1 MSLKRRLGRIG
12 AAAVTAVSL
21 FAMAA
26 QAPATVA
33 AASLCVGGSGCYST
47 LGAAIAAAH
56 DGDTITIG
64 PGTFAGGVTI
74 PISVRL
80 VGAGAASTII
90 KGGGPVLTIGTLF
103 AAEEPTVRI
112 SGVTITGG
120 VTRGSALSVN
130 AFGVPGVYAL
140 GGGIEIPQSENFG
153 LGASVTIS
161 DSVISGNRAAP
172 TTTKPIGPP
181 CPSGPCPFAAAWGG
195 GIDTWG
201 DLTLT
206 RSAVSHNS
214 VGSATGLSDI
224 ASDTEGAGINAWQ
237 GDLQVHDSAIV
248 ANTAAGTAP
257 NGRFAGAGG
266 IFVRSGSFVM
276 DGSTVSG
283 NRATLAAALPDSV
296 ETSAVAAGI
305 HIGDGVTSA
314 KISHSTIADN
324 TVSMTN
330 RVGSSNAF
338 SGGVHVDG
346 IPFSMTDSIVS
357 GNIAS
362 SVTLPGSTGD
372 AGVDSGAGELN
383 GTISD
388 TRFEGNVASSRS
400 AAGNAWTGG
409 GASIFSGT
417 LTGSV
422 FDGNEAIATSVH
434 GWTYASGGALVAG
447 DGGITFHDTSVHGN
461 AARAYGHTS
470 STVQGGGVY
479 DVLTDDGPPGGPLV
493 FVDSSVTSNVAA
505 GAPGATLQ
513 GGGVYVSGW
522 AVTLTH
528 SVIAHNVPDQCFGFS
543 C

>member
-1 MSLKRRLGRIG
+1 MSLKRRLGRLG

-47 LGAAIAAAH
+47 LGAAVAAAH

-103 AAEEPTVRI
+103 AAQEPTVRI

-130 AFGVPGVYAL
+130 AFGIPGVYAL
-140 GGGIEIPQSENFG
+140 GGGIEIPQSVDFG

-161 DSVISGNRAAP
+161 DSVITGNRAAP

-206 RSAVSHNS
+206 RTVVSHNS

-224 ASDTEGAGINAWQ
+224 ASDNEGAGINSWQ
-237 GDLQVHDSAIV
+237 GSLQVHDSAIV

-276 DGSTVSG
+276 DGSSVSD

-296 ETSAVAAGI
+296 ETSAVAGGI
-305 HIGDGVTSA
+305 HISDSVTSA
-314 KISHSTIADN
+314 RISHSTIADN
-324 TVSMTN
+324 TASMTN
-330 RVGSSNAF
+330 RVGSTNAF
-338 SGGVHVDG
+338 SGAMNVDSLDVQ
-346 IPFSMTDSIVS
+346 FSMSDTVVS
-357 GNIAS
+357 GNVAS

-372 AGVDSGAGELN
+372 AGVDSGAGELH

-388 TRFEGNVASSRS
+388 SRFEDNVASSRS
-400 AAGNAWTGG
+400 AADKA
-409 GASIFSGT
+409 
-417 LTGSV
+417 
-422 FDGNEAIATSVH
+422 NEVP
-434 GWTYASGGALVAG
+434 
-447 DGGITFHDTSVHGN
+447 
-461 AARAYGHTS
+461 AR
-470 STVQGGGVY
+470 
-479 DVLTDDGPPGGPLV
+479 
-493 FVDSSVTSNVAA
+493 
-505 GAPGATLQ
+505 
-513 GGGVYVSGW
+513 
-522 AVTLTH
+522 
-528 SVIAHNVPDQCFGFS
+528 S
-543 C
+543 CTTPS